1 VANWRSETAALA
13 LALAVALAVAVALAA
28 GTIHCRQGCHGAV
41 VVSGQ
46 ETEPGIQVS
55 LTGGLCMYYSF
66 PPIQY

>member
-1 VANWRSETAALA
+1 VANWKSETAALA
-13 LALAVALAVAVALAA
+13 LAVAVALAVAA

-55 LTGGLCMYYSF
+55 QTGELCMYCRF